1 MKFIKDKFDFIDGV
15 FTISIKCILFFLQ
28 NIFIVVYM
36 KNYSLKK
43 KILFITLLS
52 LVSVVFL
59 LSWQSYSEQ
68 KKHVYETALQQLNRL
83 SDLHST
89 KIDEW
94 MNFRINIVN
103 GLVNHKND
111 SEDLLY
117 LAQSSGGFLISY
129 YTYYDGRLLTSD
141 PTLDVTGLDLRD
153 ADWYADAQKQSSTLV
168 TSPYLEPILKDTVV
182 TIAKATDDAVVA
194 SDLSIATLIKQVSEM
209 ALPDNGEALLI
220 DKEGKIIAHKEK
232 DLVQQ
237 SVSQIS
243 TQLNLQQVEQAS
255 KNKQLTQVTF
265 DSQGKEKLV
274 WATTIPDLN
283 WTLLLAIDKETL
295 DAPLKAQLTSQLLS
309 AGIVLLLSILIMVYV
324 MNLMFAPLLRITHAL
339 GAIANGNGDLT
350 QRLKIES
357 HDEIGELANSFN
369 VFTDSQHA
377 LIRHINQ
384 QSVDLEKDASHG
396 VENSQLTMKS
406 LESQQENLI
415 SVATAMNQMSGAASD
430 IAMNA
435 AQTATAAQQSTKNSE
450 DGLTL
455 ASSTRHSVQQL
466 ALEVSNTTDVISEL
480 NSHVNSISGILVTIQ
495 AIAEQTNL
503 LALNAAIEAA
513 RAGEQGRG
521 FAVVADEVR
530 ALAHRTQESTV
541 EIQSMVEGLQEKST
555 NAVNA
560 IAKGESLTQD
570 SLQQSEDVVEA
581 LEKIGQV
588 FTEVNTLTSQI
599 ASGTDQQQHSTASI
613 NENMTTV
620 VSLSQD
626 INKGL
631 TLVAEHA
638 EQQKATAEE
647 VDTTLNRICV

>member
-1 MKFIKDKFDFIDGV
+1 
-15 FTISIKCILFFLQ
+15 
-28 NIFIVVYM
+28 M

-103 GLVNHKND
+103 GLANHKND

-141 PTLDVTGLDLRD
+141 PTLDVTDLDLRD
-153 ADWYADAQKQSSTLV
+153 ADWYMDAQKQSSTLV

-220 DKEGKIIAHKEK
+220 DKDGKIIAYKNKE
-232 DLVQQ
+232 LVQK
-237 SVSQIS
+237 SISKVSA
-243 TQLNLQQVEQAS
+243 QLNIQQVEQAS
-255 KNKQLTQVTF
+255 KNKQLTQVIF
-265 DSQGKEKLV
+265 DSQGKDKLV
-274 WATTIPDLN
+274 WAITIPDLN

-295 DAPLKAQLTSQLLS
+295 DAPLKVQLTNQLLS

-324 MNLMFAPLLRITHAL
+324 MNVMFAPLLRITHAL
-339 GAIANGNGDLT
+339 GTIANGNGDLT

-406 LESQQENLI
+406 LASQQEHLI

-530 ALAHRTQESTV
+530 VLSKR
-541 EIQSMVEGLQEKST
+541 
-555 NAVNA
+555 
-560 IAKGESLTQD
+560 TQD
-570 SLQQSEDVVEA
+570 STQEIYSMIETLQKSTSKVVEA
-581 LEKIGQV
+581 MESNKQTVEG
-588 FTEVNTLTSQI
+588 TVNDIDHLAESLNESNQAISLISDMATQI
-599 ASGTDQQQHSTASI
+599 ATA
-613 NENMTTV
+613 
-620 VSLSQD
+620 
-626 INKGL
+626 
-631 TLVAEHA
+631 
-638 EQQKATAEE
+638 AEE
-647 VDTTLNRICV
+647 QSQVILEMNDNTMTIKETSEDIMLSAQSSLGQAQELKMHADSLNEQVSQFKI

>member
-1 MKFIKDKFDFIDGV
+1 
-15 FTISIKCILFFLQ
+15 
-28 NIFIVVYM
+28 M

-153 ADWYADAQKQSSTLV
+153 ADWYMDAQKQSSILV

-220 DKEGKIIAHKEK
+220 DKDGKIIAYKDKE
-232 DLVQQ
+232 LVQK
-237 SVSQIS
+237 SISKVSA
-243 TQLNLQQVEQAS
+243 QLNIQQVEQAS
-255 KNKQLTQVTF
+255 KNKQLTQVIF
-265 DSQGKEKLV
+265 DSQNKEKLV
-274 WATTIPDLN
+274 WAMTISDLN

-530 ALAHRTQESTV
+530 VLSKR
-541 EIQSMVEGLQEKST
+541 
-555 NAVNA
+555 
-560 IAKGESLTQD
+560 TQD
-570 SLQQSEDVVEA
+570 STQEIYSMIETLQKSTSKVVEA
-581 LEKIGQV
+581 MESNKQTVEGTVSDIDHLADSLNESNQAIALISDMA
-588 FTEVNTLTSQI
+588 TQI
-599 ASGTDQQQHSTASI
+599 ATA
-613 NENMTTV
+613 
-620 VSLSQD
+620 
-626 INKGL
+626 
-631 TLVAEHA
+631 
-638 EQQKATAEE
+638 AEE
-647 VDTTLNRICV
+647 QSQVILEMNDNTMTIKETSEDIMLSAQSSLGQAQELKMHADSLNEQVSQFKI

>member
-1 MKFIKDKFDFIDGV
+1 
-15 FTISIKCILFFLQ
+15 
-28 NIFIVVYM
+28 M

-83 SDLHST
+83 SDVHST

-94 MNFRINIVN
+94 MNFRISIVN
-103 GLVNHKND
+103 GLVNQKND

-129 YTYYDGRLLTSD
+129 YTYYDGSLLTSD

-153 ADWYADAQKQSSTLV
+153 ADWYMDAQKQSSTLV

-194 SDLSIATLIKQVSEM
+194 SDLSISTLIKQVSEM

-220 DKEGKIIAHKEK
+220 DKNGKIIAYKDK
-232 DLVQQ
+232 DLVQKSISQ
-237 SVSQIS
+237 VSA
-243 TQLNLQQVEQAS
+243 QLNIQQIEQAS
-255 KNKQLTQVTF
+255 KNKQLTQVIF
-265 DSQGKEKLV
+265 DSQGKEKLA

-283 WTLLLAIDKETL
+283 WTLLLVIDKETL

-309 AGIVLLLSILIMVYV
+309 AGIVLSLSILIMVYV
-324 MNLMFAPLLRITHAL
+324 MNFMFAPLLRITHAL

-466 ALEVSNTTDVISEL
+466 ALEVSNTTEVISEL

-530 ALAHRTQESTV
+530 VLSKR
-541 EIQSMVEGLQEKST
+541 
-555 NAVNA
+555 
-560 IAKGESLTQD
+560 TQD
-570 SLQQSEDVVEA
+570 STQEIYSMIETLQKSTSKVVEA
-581 LEKIGQV
+581 MESNKQTVEGTVSDIDHLADSLNESNQAIALISDMA
-588 FTEVNTLTSQI
+588 TQI
-599 ASGTDQQQHSTASI
+599 ATA
-613 NENMTTV
+613 
-620 VSLSQD
+620 
-626 INKGL
+626 
-631 TLVAEHA
+631 
-638 EQQKATAEE
+638 AEE
-647 VDTTLNRICV
+647 QSQVILEMNDNTMTIKETSEDIMLSAQSSLGQAQELKMHADSLNEQVSQFKI

>member
-1 MKFIKDKFDFIDGV
+1 
-15 FTISIKCILFFLQ
+15 
-28 NIFIVVYM
+28 M

-94 MNFRINIVN
+94 MNFRISIVN
-103 GLVNHKND
+103 GLANHKND

-153 ADWYADAQKQSSTLV
+153 ADWYMDAQKQSSILV

-220 DKEGKIIAHKEK
+220 DKDGKIIAYKDKE
-232 DLVQQ
+232 LVQQ
-237 SVSQIS
+237 SISKVSA
-243 TQLNLQQVEQAS
+243 QLNIQQVEQAS
-255 KNKQLTQVTF
+255 KNKQLTQVIF
-265 DSQGKEKLV
+265 DSQNKEKLV
-274 WATTIPDLN
+274 WAMTIPDLN

-384 QSVDLEKDASHG
+384 QSVDLEKDASQG

-530 ALAHRTQESTV
+530 VLSKR
-541 EIQSMVEGLQEKST
+541 
-555 NAVNA
+555 
-560 IAKGESLTQD
+560 TQD
-570 SLQQSEDVVEA
+570 STQEIYSMIETLQKSTSKVVEA
-581 LEKIGQV
+581 MESNKQTVEGTVSDIDHLADSLNESNQAIALISDMA
-588 FTEVNTLTSQI
+588 TQI
-599 ASGTDQQQHSTASI
+599 ATA
-613 NENMTTV
+613 
-620 VSLSQD
+620 
-626 INKGL
+626 
-631 TLVAEHA
+631 
-638 EQQKATAEE
+638 AEE
-647 VDTTLNRICV
+647 QSQVILEMNDNTMTIKETSEDIMLSAQSSLGQAQELKMHADSLNEQVSQFKI

>member
-1 MKFIKDKFDFIDGV
+1 
-15 FTISIKCILFFLQ
+15 
-28 NIFIVVYM
+28 M

-94 MNFRINIVN
+94 MNFRISIVN
-103 GLVNHKND
+103 GLANHKND

-153 ADWYADAQKQSSTLV
+153 ADWYMDAQKQSSTLV

-209 ALPDNGEALLI
+209 ALPDKGEALLI
-220 DKEGKIIAHKEK
+220 DKDGKIIAYKDKE
-232 DLVQQ
+232 LVQQ
-237 SVSQIS
+237 SISQVSA
-243 TQLNLQQVEQAS
+243 QLNIQQVEQAS
-255 KNKQLTQVTF
+255 KNKQLTQVIF
-265 DSQGKEKLV
+265 DSQNKEKLV
-274 WATTIPDLN
+274 WAMTIPDLN

-530 ALAHRTQESTV
+530 VLSKR
-541 EIQSMVEGLQEKST
+541 
-555 NAVNA
+555 
-560 IAKGESLTQD
+560 TQD
-570 SLQQSEDVVEA
+570 STQEIYSMIETLQKSTSKVVEA
-581 LEKIGQV
+581 MESNKQTVEGTVSDIDHLADSLNESNQAIALISDMA
-588 FTEVNTLTSQI
+588 TQI
-599 ASGTDQQQHSTASI
+599 ATA
-613 NENMTTV
+613 
-620 VSLSQD
+620 
-626 INKGL
+626 
-631 TLVAEHA
+631 
-638 EQQKATAEE
+638 AEE
-647 VDTTLNRICV
+647 QSQVILEMNDNTMTIKETSEDIMLSAQSSLGQAQELKMHADSLNEQVSQFKI

>member
-1 MKFIKDKFDFIDGV
+1 
-15 FTISIKCILFFLQ
+15 
-28 NIFIVVYM
+28 M

-94 MNFRINIVN
+94 MNFRISIVN
-103 GLVNHKND
+103 GLANHKND

-153 ADWYADAQKQSSTLV
+153 ADWYMDAQKQSSTLV

-220 DKEGKIIAHKEK
+220 DKGGKIIAYKDKE
-232 DLVQQ
+232 LVQQ
-237 SVSQIS
+237 SISKVSA
-243 TQLNLQQVEQAS
+243 QLNIQQVEQAS
-255 KNKQLTQVTF
+255 KNKQLTQVIF
-265 DSQGKEKLV
+265 DSQNKEKLV
-274 WATTIPDLN
+274 WAMTIPDLN

-530 ALAHRTQESTV
+530 VLSKR
-541 EIQSMVEGLQEKST
+541 
-555 NAVNA
+555 
-560 IAKGESLTQD
+560 TQD
-570 SLQQSEDVVEA
+570 STQEIYSMIETLQKSTSKVVEA
-581 LEKIGQV
+581 MESNKQTVEGTVSDIDHLADSLNESNQAIALISDMA
-588 FTEVNTLTSQI
+588 TQI
-599 ASGTDQQQHSTASI
+599 ATA
-613 NENMTTV
+613 
-620 VSLSQD
+620 
-626 INKGL
+626 
-631 TLVAEHA
+631 
-638 EQQKATAEE
+638 AEE
-647 VDTTLNRICV
+647 QSQVILEMNDNTMTIKETSEDIMLSAQSSLGQAQELKMHADSLNEQVSQFKI